1 MYEYNCTYPLHGRVR
16 VRVRVVRTDLEYL
29 LTADMDG
36 RFEAFKNRRT
46 ETDRATASRK
56 EAGNRCFKARDFEG
70 AIKAYSD
77 AIAHRCVYMS

>member
-1 MYEYNCTYPLHGRVR
+1 M
-16 VRVRVVRTDLEYL
+16 RTDLEYL

-46 ETDRATASRK
+46 ETDRATAPRK

-77 AIAHRCVYMS
+77 AIAVRCVYMS